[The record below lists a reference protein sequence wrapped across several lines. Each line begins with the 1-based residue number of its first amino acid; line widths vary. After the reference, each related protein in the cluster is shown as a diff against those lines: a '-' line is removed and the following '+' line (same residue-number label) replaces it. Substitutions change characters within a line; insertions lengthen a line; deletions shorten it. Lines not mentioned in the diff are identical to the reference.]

1 MGLFS
6 KKKKETD
13 IKTDDREQKTSSLYM
28 NKKKPKF
35 AAIGK
40 QTLHDRENYVNIRN
54 AVKELGFNDSV
65 AEVFERGEVSSY
77 GFVDLP
83 AFAINGKVVWQG
95 GVISQSTARN
105 LIVRSGLK
113 P

>member
-6 KKKKETD
+6 KKKNETVVQ
-13 IKTDDREQKTSSLYM
+13 IDDREQKTSSLYI

-40 QTLHDRENYVNIRN
+40 QSLHDRENYVNIRK
-54 AVKELGFNDSV
+54 AVEELGFADTV
-65 AEVFERGEVSSY
+65 AEVTNPQEVTSY
-77 GFVDLP
+77 GFIDLP

-95 GVISQSTARN
+95 GVITQHTARN